1 MRKQFLCFGLALA
14 ALPALGAELK
24 FDFGDSATDKAPPG
38 FRSTLA
44 GTGKPGEWKI
54 IMDEVPPLLAPLTA
68 KAPVVTRRAV
78 LAQLSQDPA
87 DERFPLLIF
96 DGDVFSDFTLTTRF
110 KLAGGG
116 LEQMAGIAFRLRDE
130 KNFYV
135 VRASGL
141 GRNIRFYKVV
151 DGVRSPPIGPELEIP
166 KGVWHELKIECKG
179 NMIRCGLNGN
189 DAIPPLTDNTFSN
202 GKIGF
207 WTKSDAVSYFAD
219 TKIVYTPR
227 EIAAKAIVR
236 DAVKKY
242 GHLRGLKV
250 YTLDAQGEPKVV
262 ASKDE
267 REIGSAGGKV
277 EKDCIAKGVMFYG
290 KDRESVSVVMPLRDR
305 NGEPIAAAR
314 VVMETFTGQTEQ
326 NALARARPVVKQMQ
340 TRVQSREEF
349 TQ

>member
-1 MRKQFLCFGLALA
+1 MRKQCLWLGLALA
-14 ALPALGAELK
+14 LPAVGAELT
-24 FDFGDSATDKAPPG
+24 FDFGGFATDKSPPG

-54 IMDEVPPLLAPLTA
+54 ILDEVPPLLAPLTA

-179 NMIRCGLNGN
+179 NTIRCWLNGN

-227 EIAAKAIVR
+227 EITAKVIVR

-242 GHLRGLKV
+242 GHL
-250 YTLDAQGEPKVV
+250 
-262 ASKDE
+262 
-267 REIGSAGGKV
+267 
-277 EKDCIAKGVMFYG
+277 
-290 KDRESVSVVMPLRDR
+290 
-305 NGEPIAAAR
+305 
-314 VVMETFTGQTEQ
+314 
-326 NALARARPVVKQMQ
+326 
-340 TRVQSREEF
+340 
-349 TQ
+349 

>member
-1 MRKQFLCFGLALA
+1 MRKQCLWLGLGLAL
-14 ALPALGAELK
+14 PAWGAELT
-24 FDFGDSATDKAPPG
+24 FDFGDFATEKVPPG
-38 FRSTLA
+38 FHSALA
-44 GTGKPGEWKI
+44 GTGKPDEWKI

-78 LAQLSQDPA
+78 LAQLSQDPT

-166 KGVWHELKIECKG
+166 KKVWHELKIECQG
-179 NMIRCGLNGN
+179 NTIRCGLNGK
-189 DAIPPLTDNTFSN
+189 DAIPHLTDNTFSN

-219 TKIVYTPR
+219 TKIIYTPR
-227 EIAAKAIVR
+227 EIAAKAVVR

-267 REIGSAGGKV
+267 KEIGSPGGKV
-277 EKDCIAKGVMFYG
+277 EKDCIARGVMFYG

-326 NALARARPVVKQMQ
+326 NALARARPIVKEMQ
-340 TRVQSREEF
+340 TRVQSLGAF

>member
-1 MRKQFLCFGLALA
+1 MRKQCLWLGLALS
-14 ALPALGAELK
+14 LPAVGAELT
-24 FDFGDSATDKAPPG
+24 FDFGGFSTDKAPPG

-44 GTGKPGEWKI
+44 GTGKPGEWKM
-54 IMDEVPPLLAPLTA
+54 IMDEVPPLLPPLTA
-68 KAPVVTRRAV
+68 KAPVVTRRTV
-78 LAQLSQDPA
+78 LAQLSQDPT

-179 NMIRCGLNGN
+179 NTIRCWLNGN

-219 TKIVYTPR
+219 TKIVYAPR

-267 REIGSAGGKV
+267 KEIGSAGGKV
-277 EKDCIAKGVMFYG
+277 EKDCIAKGVMFYS

>member
-1 MRKQFLCFGLALA
+1 LALA
-14 ALPALGAELK
+14 FPALGAELT
-24 FDFGDSATDKAPPG
+24 FDFGDSATDKPPPG
-38 FRSTLA
+38 FRSALA
-44 GTGKPGEWKI
+44 GTGKPGQWKI

-78 LAQLSQDPA
+78 LAQLSQDPT

-96 DGDVFSDFTLTTRF
+96 DGDIFSDFTLTTRF
-110 KLAGGG
+110 KLAAGG

-141 GRNIRFYKVV
+141 GRNLRFYKVV
-151 DGVRSPPIGPELEIP
+151 DGVRSAPIGPELEIAR
-166 KGVWHELKIECKG
+166 GVWHDLKIECKG
-179 NMIRCGLNGN
+179 NTIRCGLNGK

-227 EIAAKAIVR
+227 EIAAKAVVR

-242 GHLRGLKV
+242 GRLRGLKV

-267 REIGSAGGKV
+267 KEIGSPGGQV
-277 EKDCIAKGVMFYG
+277 EKDCIAKGVLFYG

-314 VVMETFTGQTEQ
+314 VVMETFIGQTEQ
-326 NALARARPVVKQMQ
+326 NALARARPIVKEMQ
-340 TRVQSREEF
+340 TRVQSLEAFR
-349 TQ
+349 Q

>member
-1 MRKQFLCFGLALA
+1 MRQQCFWLGLALA
-14 ALPALGAELK
+14 LPAAGAELS
-24 FDFGDSATDKAPPG
+24 FDFGSFASDKAPAG
-38 FRSTLA
+38 FRSALA
-44 GTGKPGEWKI
+44 GTGKPGEWKV

-78 LAQLSQDPA
+78 LAQLNQDPT

-96 DGDVFSDFTLTTRF
+96 DGEVFSDFTLTTRF

-135 VRASGL
+135 IRASGL

-151 DGVRSPPIGPELEIP
+151 EGVRSEPIGPEVEIP

-179 NMIRCGLNGN
+179 NSIRCGLNGK
-189 DAIPPLTDNTFSN
+189 DAIPPLTDNTFTS
-202 GKIGF
+202 GKIAF
-207 WTKSDAVSYFAD
+207 WTKSDSVSYFAD
-219 TKIVYTPR
+219 TKLVYTPR

-236 DAVKKY
+236 DTVKKF

-250 YTLDAQGEPKVV
+250 YILDAQGEPKVV

-267 REIGSAGGKV
+267 KEIGSPGGKS
-277 EKDCIAKGVMFYG
+277 EKDCITKGVMFYG
-290 KDRESVSVVMPLRDR
+290 KDRKTVSVVMPLRDR

-326 NALARARPVVKQMQ
+326 NALARARPVVKTMQ
-340 TRVQSREEF
+340 ARVQSLEEF

>member
-1 MRKQFLCFGLALA
+1 MRNPCLWLGLALA
-14 ALPALGAELK
+14 FPALGAELT
-24 FDFGDSATDKAPPG
+24 FDFGDSATDKPPPG
-38 FRSTLA
+38 FRSALA
-44 GTGKPGEWKI
+44 GTGKPGQWKI

-78 LAQLSQDPA
+78 LAQLSQDPT

-96 DGDVFSDFTLTTRF
+96 DGDIFSDFTLTTRF
-110 KLAGGG
+110 KLAAGG
-116 LEQMAGIAFRLRDE
+116 LEQMADIAFRLRDE

-141 GRNIRFYKVV
+141 GRNLRFYKVV
-151 DGVRSPPIGPELEIP
+151 DGVRSPPIGPELEIAR
-166 KGVWHELKIECKG
+166 GVWHDLKIECKG
-179 NMIRCGLNGN
+179 NTIRCGLNGK

-227 EIAAKAIVR
+227 EIAAKAVVR

-242 GHLRGLKV
+242 GRLRGLKV

-267 REIGSAGGKV
+267 KEIGSPGGQV
-277 EKDCIAKGVMFYG
+277 EKDCIAKGVLFYG

-314 VVMETFTGQTEQ
+314 VVMETFIGQTEQ
-326 NALARARPVVKQMQ
+326 NALARARPIVKEMQ
-340 TRVQSREEF
+340 TRVQSLEAFR
-349 TQ
+349 Q

>member
-1 MRKQFLCFGLALA
+1 MLKPFLWLCLVLGHA
-14 ALPALGAELK
+14 ALGAELK

-38 FRSTLA
+38 FRSALA
-44 GTGKPGEWKI
+44 GTGQPGDWKI
-54 IMDEVPPLLAPLTA
+54 ILDEVPPLLAPLTD

-78 LAQLSQDPA
+78 LAQVSQDPT
-87 DERFPLLIF
+87 DERFPLLVF

-110 KLAGGG
+110 KLVGGAQ
-116 LEQMAGIAFRLRDE
+116 EQMAGIVFRLRDE

-141 GRNIRFYKVV
+141 GRNIRFYKMVE
-151 DGVRSPPIGPELEIP
+151 GVRSQPIGPEMEIA

-179 NMIRCGLNGN
+179 NTVRCWLDGK

-202 GKIGF
+202 GKLGF
-207 WTKSDAVSYFAD
+207 WTKSDSVSYFAD
-219 TKIVYTPR
+219 TKIIYTPR
-227 EIAAKAIVR
+227 EIAAKAIVSA
-236 DAVKKY
+236 AVKKY
-242 GHLRGLKV
+242 GRLRGLKV

-267 REIGSAGGKV
+267 NEIGSPGGKA
-277 EKDCIAKGVMFYG
+277 EKDCIAKGVMFYS

-305 NGEPIAAAR
+305 NGDSIAAAR
-314 VVMETFTGQTEQ
+314 VVMDTFAGQTEQ
-326 NALARARPVVKQMQ
+326 NALNRARPIVKEMQ
-340 TRVQSREEF
+340 ARVQSLEEF

>member
-1 MRKQFLCFGLALA
+1 MRKQFLWLWLALS
-14 ALPALGAELK
+14 LPALGAELT
-24 FDFGDSATDKAPPG
+24 FDFGDFATDKAPPG
-38 FRSTLA
+38 FRTALA

-68 KAPVVTRRAV
+68 RAPVVTRRAV
-78 LAQLSQDPA
+78 LAQLSQDPT

-96 DGDVFSDFTLTTRF
+96 DGDLFSDFTLTTRF
-110 KLAGGG
+110 KLASGG

-135 VRASGL
+135 IRASGL

-151 DGVRSPPIGPELEIP
+151 DGLRSQPIGPEVEIP
-166 KGVWHELKIECKG
+166 KGVWHELKIECRG
-179 NMIRCGLNGN
+179 NTIRCWLNGK

-202 GKIGF
+202 GKLGF

-219 TKIVYTPR
+219 TKIIYTPR

-250 YTLDAQGEPKVV
+250 YTLDAKGEPKVV

-267 REIGSAGGKV
+267 KEVGSAGGKV

-305 NGEPIAAAR
+305 NGDPIAAAR

-326 NALARARPVVKQMQ
+326 NALARARPIVKELQA
-340 TRVQSREEF
+340 RVQSLEEF